1 MKIHSIKFKITCWYT
16 CIIVLVFSIVW
27 GGAFAYSEY
36 YGEDSIKVEVLDEIK
51 DLQEDMMRYPDY
63 FPDRDLMS
71 FYDDGIMLSIYDT
84 DFELINGI
92 LPDGFPTGVRFENG
106 SVQKVQVGEDNWFF
120 SDKRTEMPDGS
131 EIWIRGIHSYSPIVM
146 MVRRLTT
153 LLCIMLPLLIV
164 FTAFVGYRMIH
175 RCLSPIRTITQTANE
190 ITSSSS
196 LSKRLPMQK
205 TKDEFYGLCST
216 INQMFD
222 NLEQT
227 FQRESQFSS
236 DAAHELRT
244 PVAVIL
250 SHCEYCLEEVELTEE
265 ARAEI
270 KIIQKKAMQMSEL
283 VSQLLAI
290 SRTEKL
296 LQKPD
301 FDEVDLSILAES
313 VTEEL
318 EEKAAV
324 KNISLEVVN
333 HLDDPVIW
341 ADMSLITRMFI
352 NLIDNAIIYGKED
365 GFVKIYMD
373 EEKSGVSIRFQDN
386 GVGIPE
392 NALDKIWDRFYQ
404 ADPSRSMSQGF
415 GLGLFMVKY
424 IVECHQGTVK
434 VSSRSSEGTEFIVRL
449 PRVQERL

>member
-36 YGEDSIKVEVLDEIK
+36 YGEDSIKAEVLDEIK

-120 SDKRTEMPDGS
+120 SDKKTEMPDGS

-283 VSQLLAI
+283 VSQLLTI
-290 SRTEKL
+290 SRAEKL
-296 LQKPD
+296 LQRPD

-318 EEKAAV
+318 EEKATV
-324 KNISLEVVN
+324 KNIRLEVVD
-333 HLDDPVIW
+333 HLDNPVIW

-404 ADPSRSMSQGF
+404 VDTSRSMSQGF

-424 IVECHQGTVK
+424 IVECHRGTVK
-434 VSSRSSEGTEFIVRL
+434 VSSRLSEGTEFIVRL

>member
-36 YGEDSIKVEVLDEIK
+36 YGEDSIKAEVLDEIK

-120 SDKRTEMPDGS
+120 SDKKTEMPDGS

-283 VSQLLAI
+283 VSQLLTI
-290 SRTEKL
+290 SRAEKL
-296 LQKPD
+296 LQRPD

-318 EEKAAV
+318 EEKATV
-324 KNISLEVVN
+324 KNIRLEVVD
-333 HLDDPVIW
+333 HLDNPVIW

-373 EEKSGVSIRFQDN
+373 EEKSGVSI
-386 GVGIPE
+386 
-392 NALDKIWDRFYQ
+392 
-404 ADPSRSMSQGF
+404 
-415 GLGLFMVKY
+415 
-424 IVECHQGTVK
+424 
-434 VSSRSSEGTEFIVRL
+434 
-449 PRVQERL
+449 